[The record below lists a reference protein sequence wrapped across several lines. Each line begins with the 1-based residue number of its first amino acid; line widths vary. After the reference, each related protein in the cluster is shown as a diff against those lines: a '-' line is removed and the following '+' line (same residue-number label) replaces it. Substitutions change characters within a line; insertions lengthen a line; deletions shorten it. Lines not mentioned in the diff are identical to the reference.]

1 MSLVSNFG
9 MNMDSRTETSRGTA
23 SGLSAYLLWGILTAY
38 WKLLDNFDAIDLIG
52 WRVVTALV
60 LLLVLVWM
68 QKRLRSVAGA
78 LRDGRM
84 LLRVVAAALL
94 LLVNWTLY
102 VWAVVNEHVMET
114 ALGYFIAP
122 LFTSV
127 IGVYALN
134 EKLRSIQKIA
144 LGFAAAAVLVLTFA
158 YGRPPIVALA
168 IAASWAVYG
177 LLKKQVPLRPVESL
191 TAETTV
197 LALPALAIVAWSLW
211 RENAMFDGA
220 GGGEVVL
227 VLLTGLCT
235 AVPLLLFAHAAL
247 RLPLTIIGPMQ
258 YLVPVI
264 NFLLGWLAYGEPL
277 DAARF
282 AGFLLVWL
290 GLVCT
295 FADTVRHRAAVM
307 S

>member
-9 MNMDSRTETSRGTA
+9 MNMDSRSETSRGTA

-78 LRDGRM
+78 LRNGRM

-144 LGFAAAAVLVLTFA
+144 LGFAVASVLVLTFA

-191 TAETTV
+191 TAETSV
-197 LALPALAIVAWSLW
+197 LALPALAIVGWSLW

-295 FADTVRHRAAVM
+295 FADTVRHRVEVM